1 MENFLLNFAAQI
13 DVGRIVISPG
23 VKNTLAAL
31 GKIGGGTT
39 TSKVKQTVELD
50 VKTIGRVSDLGSDL
64 AAQIRKSLDKIKITP
79 TKILD
84 EASLSKVNSRL
95 EQIPVIIKSINAAIA
110 GIKAVPS
117 IVPEPERELGRLS
130 TLRKSLK
137 SIEAEAN
144 KALKLQFSLELGEI
158 RGFDSSI
165 ANARS
170 NVKNLQD
177 QLDKLKAA
185 PSKSLDIQKQT
196 ETANAAFLK
205 MRDLRQQRAAQK
217 NLSPDE
223 KLALQAQ
230 EKEARDA
237 LAKIEARRASSKNVT
252 QQIAEAEAKRS
263 KGATAQFNLGSS
275 LKAEQER
282 AKQEIEKARARL
294 EAEQLGLS
302 IIQEQSAARSLTPEQ
317 TKKIQAKEA
326 AISSVE
332 AKKTEISKAFDQINK
347 EIADLLDKERK
358 SAQKVIDDY
367 NKKRAE
373 VLQQFKGKR
382 KDLPARTKAL
392 EALEAQFP
400 NLLEAQSAIGFSGF
414 QPKTK
419 KFQELK
425 KKQEAAAQAFT
436 ESNQG
441 VEAAKKEL
449 EETRASVLEQNKK
462 KAVTKDVLDQQNKVN
477 EAAKKLADIEKA
489 SQEKV
494 NKLRQDYEAL
504 GISVAKAAEKKSQL
518 EKLKSEGKT
527 GLEGIDVQIE
537 KAKKSLNEIQQ
548 KLVVSGE
555 SPKLTRAFQDARKE
569 FASALANRKQA
580 LDTQKSVEQEILNLE
595 NQINAQKTIQID
607 LEKQQAAAIS
617 AKSGNLKQDI
627 ALREKIEDIINRA
640 IIAEKNL
647 QKQVSDSYARVGKN
661 APQKTETELRT
672 SALARLG
679 VSEPEINQPTEE
691 TLKRIKTARPSAAA
705 SRADERVSKIE
716 TLDSQERLRVLN
728 ERIRTLAIKRVE
740 TERIS
745 IKPSLDYPT
754 PRETIDRAYTK
765 TPAVTPLGT
774 VEESIRERVFAEL
787 KPSDQASEVS
797 AIRQVNTLIK
807 EQVELK
813 KEALRLASQEG
824 EARRK
829 ALEIEAKLEKLTNI
843 ETRNRG
849 KIATALAAQGFNFDP
864 YTGVATKAVP
874 PGQTAPRPL
883 NIYPQS
889 TPREAVLSKIGI
901 NESEV
906 DYATTAELN
915 FQGATRVAKS
925 IANAEARLARA
936 GRQELENAKL
946 VSNRSVAAGDLRRN
960 LVDLIQRDLDLSR
973 RRVALSGGEAPT
985 LAQSANRVISRTFG
999 TGPSAPRTVG
1009 GAVDVFTYDE
1019 EAGAVEALKRVSDA
1033 RREQVQAIRQVR
1045 AEERAAAEATRN
1057 AARAA
1062 QQAARNAAREER
1074 TETDRR
1080 ARAIERINALIER
1093 SALLYERQARASN
1106 ALSRSGVPG
1115 IPTQR
1120 IDQAALTAN
1129 ASRLITGGA
1138 DLTGLSSTELGN
1150 LERSGR
1156 GRLRAQQ
1163 AELREFNSAVKD
1175 VSAGTRSAF
1184 ELISKYSDNAFDR
1197 FGARVGLASERLA
1210 AYVISG
1216 AGLYSAIA
1224 ATRQAIVETAL
1235 LEKEITSVQQIFDTL
1250 GTSGGENVGLAV
1262 TFDAAA
1268 KRASDLKEQ
1277 VLAISQVTGA
1287 KPVEIAQ
1294 SAKTLAAAG
1303 FADPRKSGFA
1313 ETISAVSFATLGPS
1327 FGNSQEVIDGLIA
1340 SINQFNRS
1348 LSETPYILGLVNQF
1362 SKDYAVEAQDLFE
1375 SIKRGGGAFS
1385 AVGGN
1390 LEDFIKLTTIIRET
1404 TREAAPVIG
1413 TFIKTLSS
1421 RLYSTAAEN
1430 LFGQLGIDTKQITD
1444 PYERLLELSRKLK
1457 GLGEQNVLPLL
1468 SKIVDSR
1475 QAGRFA
1481 SLVKVLGEFDTRF
1494 GTSEEI
1500 RAKAVN
1506 SIAEDAKK
1514 RLDDIGPTID
1524 RIRNSYFKF
1533 VENIY
1538 NNPATKALLDIPA
1551 GLLGALSEVPKLG
1564 FSVGKADFNAANFIN
1579 PLAQG
1584 GAAIGIA
1591 SVIRGSIRAFQQNG
1605 LSVRQN
1611 TASLDQLRGSVNAL
1625 TLQMGGRAVAPVGGQ
1640 PGRGGGIFAGFRGG
1654 GAGAAIALAGATLIP
1669 GLVNSIIPALE
1680 LEADTSSNIAAGVQG
1695 GVLAGVVA
1703 RSLGAGLRGTAI
1715 TALVGTAVS
1724 AASSEFENR
1733 RQRQLLEEQKRQ
1745 AEAAKSTSELFD
1757 IGKTGQIKKTDVIA
1771 PTKEA
1776 RAFID
1781 GVVKSDRFDK
1791 FKNLIPSLLL
1801 DPGLERNRVEIAKT
1815 EDLATKA
1822 AKNLNLDPDAL
1833 RNGLED
1839 LSQNLRTSL
1848 ETALT
1853 KRLKDVPDTLEG
1865 RKLAIKDVAKQFSE
1879 KVTIQGKQIDSEVI
1893 EKSLSDQFLRVNSQT
1908 RELSQSFGDFRVAVK
1923 SLYEESEI
1931 AGRILNTLGS
1941 TISRT
1946 VEIQNTGIQ
1955 RVLDSANRSLASPEF
1970 TKRLTTNP
1978 FAFQTTQQLQQSAS
1992 IRTVSNTI
2000 SELSNIKPVD
2010 LLSSSIKETALI
2022 IDGFLNEISVATP
2035 AIREGLIRVLS
2046 DQSLRDIGGIGR
2058 DAEEVTNENRQ
2069 TIVSQRVTNEALKFQ
2084 TEQAFSALKEL
2095 GPSSKK
2101 LFELITTSAPL
2112 GIQPFDLRELSKA
2125 LTSGEASSGLRILG
2139 LQGAEQKLR
2148 EQANLLIER
2157 QNQSIQA
2164 QIQASEALIAAL
2176 FERRNNELESI
2187 RLSRDNQIALLGFS
2201 STLGLVTKE
2210 FASAQASII
2219 KSGEISFREAGLPSG
2234 NISGISNTINLIKS
2248 VQNALSGA
2256 IKATG
2261 TPGFS
2266 QTTEFQALAG
2276 QIAAINR
2283 SLPGFGLNNKISTS
2297 DIGKTAAD
2305 LASSRALLERSI
2317 QEVFANLQ
2325 DKFRNFGETVDLI
2338 GNKIQAQ
2345 RATLDGIITK
2355 LFSGGPAERA
2365 IAKSSLTTAQQN
2377 VERIIARL
2385 NKLDPNILA
2394 SGTGPNNIL
2403 SRQDVADAISPL
2415 ISSLSERDFTALREL
2430 ISLAGSNQFTA
2441 GGTGEQIKAAI
2452 DAALSKILPTFGI
2465 AAGQKDI
2472 AANVSAGQAAL
2483 NEANRILQEINR
2495 ASSEQANI
2503 MSGNLSLVSS
2513 EVNNLSAAI
2522 AAIPKKIE
2530 LVVSGINNVSVD
2542 FDITDVQTSVA
2553 SIGQEV
2559 YKQVVQTLTEGFRRA
2574 GVPVQL

>member
-1 MENFLLNFAAQI
+1 LENFLLNFAAQI

-144 KALKLQFSLELGEI
+144 KALKLQFSPELGQI

-196 ETANAAFLK
+196 EAANAAFLK

-441 VEAAKKEL
+441 VGAAKKEL

-527 GLEGIDVQIE
+527 GLEGIDAQIE

-569 FASALANRKQA
+569 FGSALAKRKEA
-580 LDTQKSVEQEILNLE
+580 LDAQKSVEQEILNLE
-595 NQINAQKTIQID
+595 KQINAQKITQRD
-607 LEKQQAAAIS
+607 LEIQQGSAIL
-617 AKSGNLKQDI
+617 ARSGNLKQDI
-627 ALREKIEDIINRA
+627 ALREKIDGLINKA
-640 IIAEKNL
+640 IISEKNL
-647 QKQVSDSYARVGKN
+647 QKQISDSYARVGKN
-661 APQKTETELRT
+661 APQKTEAELRA
-672 SALARLG
+672 SALSRLG
-679 VSEPEINQPTEE
+679 VSESEISRPTAQ
-691 TLKRIKTARPSAAA
+691 TLEKIKAARPSAAA
-705 SRADERVSKIE
+705 GRADERVSKIE

-728 ERIRTLAIKRVE
+728 ERIRALAIRRAD
-740 TERIS
+740 TERINIES
-745 IKPSLDYPT
+745 VKASGKPVGP
-754 PRETIDRAYTK
+754 
-765 TPAVTPLGT
+765 VTPVST
-774 VEESIRERVFAEL
+774 IEESIRKSVFATI

-797 AIRQVNTLIK
+797 AIRNVNTLIK
-807 EQVELK
+807 EQVELR
-813 KEALRLASQEG
+813 KEAIRLASQEK
-824 EARRK
+824 ENRK
-829 ALEIEAKLEKLTNI
+829 IAADIEAKINNLVANEN
-843 ETRNRG
+843 RNRG
-849 KIATALAAQGFNFDP
+849 RIRTTFGSQGFNFDP
-864 YTGVATKAVP
+864 TTGLAARVVA
-874 PGQTAPRPL
+874 PGQTAPNPI
-883 NIYPQS
+883 NVAGPKG
-889 TPREAVLSKIGI
+889 TAREAVLSRLSISEDELKAGGAGVRKKIAD
-901 NESEV
+901 SELRI
-906 DYATTAELN
+906 AEE
-915 FQGATRVAKS
+915 RRK
-925 IANAEARLARA
+925 
-936 GRQELENAKL
+936 ELESAK
-946 VSNRSVAAGDLRRN
+946 VSANRAVAAEDLRRS
-960 LVDLIQRDLDLSR
+960 LVELIQRDLDLAR
-973 RRVALSGGEAPT
+973 RRAALSGGPAPS
-985 LAQSANRVISRTFG
+985 LAQSSARVLGNTFG
-999 TGPSAPRTVG
+999 TGTGPSLGTVNQ
-1009 GAVDVFTYDE
+1009 AVTAFSAGSDA
-1019 EAGAVEALKRVSDA
+1019 EAVAAIRRVSDA
-1033 RREQVQAIRQVR
+1033 RRRQVEVTR
-1045 AEERAAAEATRN
+1045 QLREEERAAAEA
-1057 AARAA
+1057 
-1062 QQAARNAAREER
+1062 ARNAATAQR

-1080 ARAIERINALIER
+1080 ARAIERINALVER
-1093 SALLYERQARASN
+1093 STLLYERQIRASN
-1106 ALSRSGVPG
+1106 ALARSGVPG
-1115 IPTQR
+1115 LPTQPV
-1120 IDQAALTAN
+1120 DQAALRAS
-1129 ASRLITGGA
+1129 ASRLITQGA
-1138 DLTGLSSTELGN
+1138 DLTGLSSTELAN

-1163 AELREFNSAVKD
+1163 AELREFNSAVKE

-1250 GTSGGENVGLAV
+1250 GTSGGENVGLAA

-1605 LSVRQN
+1605 LSVRLN
-1611 TASLDQLRGSVNAL
+1611 TASLEQLRGSVNAL
-1625 TLQMGGRAVAPVGGQ
+1625 TLQMGGRAVAPTQAGGQ
-1640 PGRGGGIFAGFRGG
+1640 AGRGGGIFAGFRGG
-1654 GAGAAIALAGATLIP
+1654 GGGAAIALAGATLIP
-1669 GLVNSIIPALE
+1669 GLVNSILPALE

-1715 TALVGTAVS
+1715 TAIVGTAVS

-1853 KRLKDVPDTLEG
+1853 KRLKDAPDTLEA

-2000 SELSNIKPVD
+2000 SELSNIKPID

-2219 KSGEISFREAGLPSG
+2219 KSREISVREAGLPSG

-2248 VQNALSGA
+2248 VQNALNGI
-2256 IKATG
+2256 IKSTG

-2266 QTTEFQALAG
+2266 QTAEFQALAG

-2377 VERIIARL
+2377 VEKIIARL
-2385 NKLDPNILA
+2385 NRLDPNILA
-2394 SGTGPNNIL
+2394 GGTGPNNIL
-2403 SRQDVADAISPL
+2403 SRKDVADAISPL

-2465 AAGQKDI
+2465 AVGQKDI

-2483 NEANRILQEINR
+2483 NEANRLLQEINR

-2513 EVNNLSAAI
+2513 EVSNLSAAI

-2542 FDITDVQTSVA
+2542 FDITDVQTSVS

-2559 YKQVVQTLTEGFRRA
+2559 YKQIVQTLTEGFRRA
-2574 GVPVQL
+2574 GVPIQL